1 MVDALNP
8 EEPRTHYA
16 LEIEDLNLLRPDDL
30 FDCSSS
36 TAVVVGAGGVGS
48 WVAAGLAAAGANLV
62 LVDVDGQRV
71 EHLVAKLSDVPGRV
85 DGFVGDM
92 SERTEIERLLRFAD
106 QASSEPLKIMVNTAA
121 VNRRMPAVEVDEETY
136 DQIMGVDLRMPFF
149 LSQAMARAM
158 IDADG
163 GSLIHI
169 SSTNARFG
177 LQSTSVY
184 AAAKAG
190 LDQLARTLAVELA
203 PHQIRVNC
211 VAPGFLMTDL
221 SRPLW
226 DEPTKRSWILDRVP
240 LSRPGSPR
248 ELVGVCLL
256 LASQAGSFI
265 TGQTFAVDGGFLA
278 GNSWLSDTSDD

>member
-1 MVDALNP
+1 MVDGLNP